1 MRPDL
6 WRLAGLLAAGLLIGF
21 ALSQPLLGVAVA
33 LIVFIVVQFHHLR
46 QLHDWLFSRSEHDA
60 PVLPGVLGDLVHE
73 LNEMRAYHRQRE
85 EKLAQFL
92 QRFQEASAALQDA
105 IVMLD
110 ELNRIEWANAKAVEY
125 LGVRW
130 PRDSGQRLI
139 NLIRNRGLQ
148 DFLEQRDPARDSKG
162 ISLPSP
168 EQPGRTLEYRLMPYG
183 DKLRLLITRDVTQI
197 QQINQMRRD
206 FIANASHELRTPLT
220 VIAGYLEAM
229 EGDEKISQS
238 GFTPQ
243 VKQMRKQTARMQA
256 LIEDLL
262 TLSSLETEF
271 QAQKEEVV
279 SVPDMLTNIYKEAKA
294 ISGERNH
301 IFSLEA
307 QPDLRIRGNPKELY
321 SAFSNL
327 IMNAVQY
334 TPARGVINIRW
345 YADPAG
351 AHMQV
356 SDTGEGIAA
365 EHIPRLTER
374 FYRVDRGRS
383 RDSGGTGLGLA
394 IVKHILTRHQA
405 RLHIESE
412 PGKGSV
418 FRCDFKPDRIAI
430 QQPGKPADTAHS
442 SF

>member
-1 MRPDL
+1 MRQDL
-6 WRLAGLLAAGLLIGF
+6 WRLAGLVTAGLLIGLV
-21 ALSQPLLGVAVA
+21 LSQPLLGIAVA
-33 LIVFIVVQFHHLR
+33 LVVYIAVQLRHLR
-46 QLHDWLFSRSEHDA
+46 QLRDFLHSRSEQHS
-60 PVLPGVLGDLVHE
+60 PVLPGLLGDLAHE
-73 LNEMRAYHRQRE
+73 LKDMRAYHRQRE

-110 ELNRIEWANAKAVEY
+110 EDNRVEWANAKAIEY

-148 DFLEQRDPARDSKG
+148 DFLERRDPERDSKG

-168 EQPGRTLEYRLMPYG
+168 EQPGLTLEYRLMPYG

-220 VIAGYLEAM
+220 VIAGYLEVM
-229 EGDEKISQS
+229 EEDEQISRA
-238 GFTPQ
+238 GFTSQ
-243 VKQMRKQTARMQA
+243 VKQMRKQTARMQT

-262 TLSSLETEF
+262 TLSSLETEY
-271 QAQKEEVV
+271 QTHKEEVV
-279 SVPDMLTNIYKEAKA
+279 SVPDMLTNICKEARA
-294 ISGERNH
+294 VSGEH
-301 IFSLEA
+301 GHVISLEV
-307 QPDLRIRGNPKELY
+307 QPDLRIHGNRKELY

-334 TPARGVINIRW
+334 TPAHGAITIRW
-345 YADPAG
+345 YADAAG

-356 SDTGEGIAA
+356 SDTGEGIAP

-374 FYRVDRGRS
+374 FYRVDKGRS

-405 RLHIESE
+405 RLHVESE
-412 PGKGSV
+412 LGKGST
-418 FRCDFKPDRIAI
+418 FRCDFKPDRIVIHAAD
-430 QQPGKPADTAHS
+430 KPANSAGAS
-442 SF
+442 N